1 VIEEQVRLVDLA
13 PTLLELAGVPR
24 PSDIQGQSFAGLLRG
39 RRGSYVEQP
48 IVSADLIGG
57 ESVRTRQQKFIS
69 TAKGPLLYD
78 LVADPG
84 ETANRA
90 AADAAGVAAA
100 RAVLEQAH
108 EACARWRRAHPSAE
122 PAARPLPSA
131 EPAWLLNRDD
141 IQRKLR
147 SLGYTQ

>member
-1 VIEEQVRLVDLA
+1 
-13 PTLLELAGVPR
+13 
-24 PSDIQGQSFAGLLRG
+24 
-39 RRGSYVEQP
+39 
-48 IVSADLIGG
+48 
-57 ESVRTRQQKFIS
+57 
-69 TAKGPLLYD
+69 
-78 LVADPG
+78 
-84 ETANRA
+84 
-90 AADAAGVAAA
+90 VAAA